1 MKQASGPLQWSS
13 PGAAQVCGLHF
24 DRPQQV
30 MKEARHLQ
38 IRGTL
43 VKTDRLGLRKD
54 CRVRKKKNRQ
64 CWQRQ
69 NGNVSQTETFVS
81 YIGLTS
87 TVLGMRAS
95 IVRRC
100 PYIPW

>member
-38 IRGTL
+38 IRGTS
-43 VKTDRLGLRKD
+43 VKTDRLGLRED
-54 CRVRKKKNRQ
+54 CRLRKKEKKRIASVG
-64 CWQRQ
+64 
-69 NGNVSQTETFVS
+69 NGRMEMCLKQKHSCHT
-81 YIGLTS
+81 
-87 TVLGMRAS
+87 
-95 IVRRC
+95 
-100 PYIPW
+100 